1 MSWKILVVDDDQS
14 FLEFLKEGLEL
25 HGHEVHTSK
34 SGAEAIRQLVGR
46 NFDFVVSDYFMP
58 GGDGKWLYNVIE
70 KSNPLLSKKM
80 IFVTGGM
87 EDQKVIDLLFSTK
100 CVFRKKPL
108 NLDSLLKTM
117 EWIEKNPK

>member
-14 FLEFLKEGLEL
+14 FLEFLRRGLEL
-25 HGHEVHTSK
+25 HGHKVHTIK
-34 SGAEAIRQLVGR
+34 SGAEAVRQLVGR
-46 NFDFVVSDYFMP
+46 NFDFVISDYFMP
-58 GGDGKWLYNVIE
+58 DGDGKWLYKVIE
-70 KSNPLLSKKM
+70 KSNPSLSKKI

-100 CVFRKKPL
+100 CVFLMKPL
-108 NLDSLLKTM
+108 NLDSLLRKM